1 MTLDELLLEVPEF
14 SGYIKN
20 MPADIKDRCSIRVI
34 PPGQIIHQ
42 KNFLLNYFAFVV
54 KGSHRVINEFENGN
68 IYMIEKNEAI
78 NFVGEVTILAEQER
92 TSVTLETITEC
103 ILYQMSR
110 KDFERW
116 IKQDIEL
123 LYLISTKVAF
133 KLYRSS
139 SRSGATLFYPPSFLL
154 LEYLVQYADKHL
166 TGKKTFVTVPFTRTQ
181 LEEELGINI
190 KTLNRTIKKLKD
202 TGFIGILKGKLTFS
216 RQQYDDAVLELSIMR
231 RGGHRW

>member
-1 MTLDELLLEVPEF
+1 M
-14 SGYIKN
+14 
-20 MPADIKDRCSIRVI
+20 
-34 PPGQIIHQ
+34 
-42 KNFLLNYFAFVV
+42 
-54 KGSHRVINEFENGN
+54 
-68 IYMIEKNEAI
+68 
-78 NFVGEVTILAEQER
+78 
-92 TSVTLETITEC
+92 TLETITEC